1 MDRSV
6 IDIDH
11 ALSQEA
17 IDALFQAQS
26 AVAGSGSKGVQA
38 SPYDFRRTD
47 RIPKEQIRAL
57 RAVHD
62 TFARSLASS
71 LSAYLRTYV
80 TVNLISVEQLSF
92 LEFTGCLP
100 SPTCIAGVRMNP
112 YDATG
117 VLEINPSLAF
127 PMIELLLG
135 GGKVKPIVV
144 EREMTT
150 IEQNILDSL
159 LQLILQNLGLAWQS
173 VATVDFSIESHE
185 SEPAL
190 LRMLGPNEAIVVI
203 ATEIQIGETSG
214 MMNIGIPS
222 NIVKVLRQKFEQ
234 QWSTRKNYASEDEA
248 ARLLAAVKP
257 AAISLEAMIQGSTV
271 SMRDLLQLQ
280 IGDVL
285 AFDASIEKPA
295 EVLVNGL
302 AKFEGRVVVHGRKKA
317 VSILN
322 SV

>member
-1 MDRSV
+1 MDT
-6 IDIDH
+6 DH

-17 IDALFQAQS
+17 IDALFHAQG
-26 AVAGSGSKGVQA
+26 VASGTAGKGFQA
-38 SPYDFRRTD
+38 STYDFRRTD

-92 LEFTGCLP
+92 LEFSGCLP
-100 SPTCIAGVRMNP
+100 SPTCISSVRMSP
-112 YDATG
+112 YDAMG

-144 EREMTT
+144 EREMTA
-150 IEQNILDSL
+150 IEQRILDSL

-173 VATVDFSIESHE
+173 VATVDFSVESHE

-190 LRMLGPNEAIVVI
+190 LRILAPNEAIVVI

-222 NIVKVLRQKFEQ
+222 NIVKLLRQKFEQ
-234 QWSTRKNYASEDEA
+234 QWNMRKNSATEDEA
-248 ARLLAAVKP
+248 ARLLASVKP
-257 AAISLEAMIQGSTV
+257 VSIHLESRLQGSTV

-280 IGDVL
+280 TGDIL
-285 AFDASIEKPA
+285 AFDLSIDKPA
-295 EVLVNGL
+295 DLLLNGL
-302 AKFEGRVVVHGRKKA
+302 AKFQGKVVAHGRKKA
-317 VSILN
+317 MSIT
-322 SV
+322 SPSY